1 MEGSVV
7 PKRVGKKPTK
17 PAVPS
22 TVTTPPSWPAEV
34 LAFLKGRQE
43 RGALADCALPEL
55 FGEARRCAP
64 TLTIGQF
71 HDGLRALHQHD
82 LIYLHPWTGPL
93 YELPEPTLALL
104 VGHEVSYYASVR
116 AA

>member
-1 MEGSVV
+1 MISGEGRRGKHFFLVLHHLGVLARIRRESTAMEGSVV

-64 TLTIGQF
+64 TLTIG
-71 HDGLRALHQHD
+71 
-82 LIYLHPWTGPL
+82 
-93 YELPEPTLALL
+93 
-104 VGHEVSYYASVR
+104 
-116 AA
+116 